1 MERRVSP
8 MPILLSIAALLLA
21 AASSSLSE
29 AADSKGSF
37 EDNFD
42 IMWSEDHFTTSEDGQ
57 IWHLS
62 LDKETGTHVYAKYE
76 LGGFLMYSLNESK
89 LVSVVKQHA

>member
-1 MERRVSP
+1 MESKMVSP
-8 MPILLSIAALLLA
+8 LKPTILLFTASLVA
-21 AASSSLSE
+21 AAYLTSSE
-29 AADSKGSF
+29 AADSKPSF

-62 LDKETGTHVYAKYE
+62 LDKETGTH
-76 LGGFLMYSLNESK
+76 
-89 LVSVVKQHA
+89 